1 VTSDAE
7 PPSEPAGR
15 FKRAQGRVRSVAER
29 ALVHLEDLRERFTAI
44 DIAVRIQERD
54 KIAAGTLLGSAL
66 SLRLF
71 LFFVPMLLFA
81 IGLAGILGRSAGVNS
96 VSSDVGFTGSLAIEI
111 DGAFSQGATT
121 PWLAVLLGLFG
132 MAWTGRSLTRALV
145 LSCAL
150 SWNLGG
156 KQKVPARVVGIVV
169 GIVVSVA
176 LTAAIVN
183 RIRDIAG
190 VAVAGVSLLAMA
202 AVYIVLW
209 AVLYQTLPRGTS
221 DPGAALPGAAIVA
234 LGLAALQAFTQLFLP
249 QQIERASSIYGTVG
263 VVVATLGWFFFLGRA
278 LAFSFAVNAVIYEQ
292 LGSVSTFVFGLPGVR
307 TIPRK
312 VPKVGRFFDLEGFRD
327 HVAEPPP
334 TGAQSPFG

>member
-1 VTSDAE
+1 VTFDAE

-15 FKRAQGRVRSVAER
+15 FKRTQGRVRSVAER
-29 ALVHLEDLRERFTAI
+29 ASEQLAGFRARFAAI

-54 KIAAGTLLGSAL
+54 KLAAGTLLGSAL

-71 LFFVPMLLFA
+71 LFCLPMLLFTVG
-81 IGLAGILGRSAGVNS
+81 IAGILGRSAGLDS
-96 VSSDVGFTGSLAIEI
+96 ISSTVGIAGSLATEI
-111 DGAFSQGATT
+111 DAAFTQGATT
-121 PWLAVLLGLFG
+121 PWLAVFFGLFG
-132 MAWTGRSLTRALV
+132 IAWTGRSLTRALV

-156 KQKVPARVVGIVV
+156 RQKVPARVVGIVV
-169 GIVVSVA
+169 GLIVGVA

-183 RIRDIAG
+183 RIRDATG
-190 VAVAGVSLLAMA
+190 VAVAGVSLVAVA

-209 AVLYQTLPRGTS
+209 VTLYQTLPRATS
-221 DPGAALPGAAIVA
+221 DPGAALPGASIVA

-249 QQIERASSIYGTVG
+249 QQIERASSIYGTIG
-263 VVVATLGWFFFLGRA
+263 VVVAVLGWFFFLGRA

-292 LGSVSTFVFGLPGVR
+292 LGSVSTFAFGLPGVR

-312 VPKVGRFFDLEGFRD
+312 VPAVGRFFDLEGFRD
-327 HVAEPPP
+327 HLAEPPP
-334 TGAQSPFG
+334 VGAQSPFD